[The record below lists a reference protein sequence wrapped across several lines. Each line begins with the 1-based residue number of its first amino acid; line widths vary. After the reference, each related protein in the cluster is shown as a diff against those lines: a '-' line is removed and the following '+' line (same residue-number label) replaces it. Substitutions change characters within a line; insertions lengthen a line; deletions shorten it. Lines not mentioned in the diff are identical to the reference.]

1 MTAIKSPKVRKSQ
14 WTKEDGKVPE
24 VWIGK
29 WIRSGHGYHR
39 VVWHLFSLCLVF
51 CCLHPGSCN
60 GKERTAHGYM
70 ELISLDR
77 ERDHIKL
84 KTIASLPHPGWGA
97 PIAPPC
103 CLPSHPHL
111 SLQGLSVGH
120 SLSLVSCK
128 EKRRW
133 FCQIFQPLKQ
143 SFILPFN
150 LLAPQNAFF
159 LETNYRQLA
168 SVPCLS
174 PLRPKSPCFLFQCNT
189 SWILD
194 FFSPSKL
201 KIFLT
206 RGEIKFDIN
215 PPKNHNPNIPI
226 FFHFYKS

>member
-39 VVWHLFSLCLVF
+39 AVWHLFSLCLVF

-111 SLQGLSVGH
+111 SLQGKYPWALLYLLGLHFPSP
-120 SLSLVSCK
+120 SWLVSCG
-128 EKRRW
+128 
-133 FCQIFQPLKQ
+133 FAPGCQRPLQ
-143 SFILPFN
+143 CMTS
-150 LLAPQNAFF
+150 PQ
-159 LETNYRQLA
+159 
-168 SVPCLS
+168 
-174 PLRPKSPCFLFQCNT
+174 
-189 SWILD
+189 
-194 FFSPSKL
+194 
-201 KIFLT
+201 
-206 RGEIKFDIN
+206 
-215 PPKNHNPNIPI
+215 
-226 FFHFYKS
+226 